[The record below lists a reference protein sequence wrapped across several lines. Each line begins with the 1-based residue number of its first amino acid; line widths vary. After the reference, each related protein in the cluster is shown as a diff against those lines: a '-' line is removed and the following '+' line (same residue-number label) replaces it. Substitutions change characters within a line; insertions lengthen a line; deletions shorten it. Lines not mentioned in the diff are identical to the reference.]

1 MMKVK
6 KFLSQIYMTL
16 IFIFMYAPIVTLI
29 VFSFNENKG
38 RRWSGFSLKW
48 YQEMFGSEMIMSAL
62 WNTLLIAFISA
73 TAATVLGVIACV
85 GINSLKGKARNAY
98 LAINN
103 IPMLNSELV
112 TGLAMMLAFFAFGI
126 SLGYTTI
133 IVAHTTFCIPYV
145 VLSVLPKLRQTDQRV
160 YEAALDLGAK
170 PVYAFFK
177 VVLPDLMPGI
187 VSGYLLA
194 FTMSLDDFIIT
205 HFTKG
210 AGINTLSTLIYSE
223 VRKGIK
229 PSMNALST
237 IMFFSVLLLLGIGTY
252 GPKWK
257 EKLRKKQIRKRSAE
271 WRIQD

>member
-1 MMKVK
+1 MRVK

-48 YQEMFGSEMIMSAL
+48 YQEMFQSEMIMSAL
-62 WNTLLIAFISA
+62 WNTILIAFISA
-73 TAATVLGVIACV
+73 ALATLLGVIACI

-112 TGLAMMLAFFAFGI
+112 TGLVMMLLFIVFGI
-126 SLGYTTI
+126 RFGYTTI
-133 IVAHTTFCIPYV
+133 IIAHTTFCIPYV

-210 AGINTLSTLIYSE
+210 TGINTLSTLIYSE

-237 IMFFSVLLLLGIGTY
+237 ILFFSVLLLLCLGTY

-257 EKLRKKQIRKRSAE
+257 NRAKKSEKTGGKRA
-271 WRIQD
+271 RA

>member
-1 MMKVK
+1 MDI
-6 KFLSQIYMTL
+6 Q
-16 IFIFMYAPIVTLI
+16 
-29 VFSFNENKG
+29 
-38 RRWSGFSLKW
+38 
-48 YQEMFGSEMIMSAL
+48 
-62 WNTLLIAFISA
+62 
-73 TAATVLGVIACV
+73 
-85 GINSLKGKARNAY
+85 
-98 LAINN
+98 
-103 IPMLNSELV
+103 
-112 TGLAMMLAFFAFGI
+112 
-126 SLGYTTI
+126 TI

-170 PVYAFFK
+170 PIYAFFK
-177 VVLPDLMPGI
+177 VVLPDLLPGI

-257 EKLRKKQIRKRSAE
+257 AKLRKNEK
-271 WRIQD
+271 

>member
-1 MMKVK
+1 MRVK
-6 KFLSQIYMTL
+6 KFFSQIYMAL
-16 IFIFMYAPIVTLI
+16 IFIFMYAPIVTLM
-29 VFSFNENKG
+29 VLSFNENKG

-48 YQEMFGSEMIMSAL
+48 YGELFQSGMILSAL
-62 WNTLLIAFISA
+62 GNTLLIAFISA
-73 TAATVLGVIACV
+73 TAATVLGVLACV
-85 GINSLKGKARNAY
+85 GIHSLKGKARNAY
-98 LAINN
+98 LALNN

-112 TGLAMMLAFFAFGI
+112 TGLAMMLAFIAFGI
-126 SLGYTTI
+126 SFGYATI
-133 IVAHTTFCIPYV
+133 IVAHITFCVPYV
-145 VLSVLPKLRQTDQRV
+145 VLSVMPKLRQTDKSV
-160 YEAALDLGAK
+160 YEAAVDLGAK

-177 VVLPDLMPGI
+177 VVLPELMPGI

-237 IMFFSVLLLLGIGTY
+237 ILFVSVLILLCAGTY
-252 GPKWK
+252 GPG
-257 EKLRKKQIRKRSAE
+257 RKKKTEKRE
-271 WRIQD
+271 KVK